1 MELRRDSGLR
11 EEMWDRTKH
20 LPTSPRPLL
29 HHLYTPYPQSH
40 PSPSP
45 AIVVPVPHHQH
56 LTQLPPSSFPLDYLP
71 ISDHTSFMSHSG
83 RTPMGP
89 PQQDVVMGPPP
100 VPPQVSQ
107 SASQQKSKEPDF
119 ADKYKKL
126 KRKYFELEEK
136 HKEAMIQL
144 RSSGERNVKWRAER
158 ALLLERITEL
168 EAIPGVAAATQAS
181 GMPFS
186 ALPRSL
192 MNDRNQKAFLANL
205 HQAIDEVER
214 EDPELD
220 PHLVSR
226 HVGPAARRR
235 QEAEERERQEEEARE
250 VKRTTRK
257 PRGPQKGKDMGAP
270 LTFAPAPLPGPPTPS
285 VAPQGNPTS
294 SPPILVSSTGTRLR
308 LKPPAPPGGEVPP
321 PPASASVQQ
330 HPGGSQ
336 HARHRSESLSPV
348 LSPQDEYMPGVHPD
362 TLSPSYPQQHG
373 GTGPAQSPMQMT
385 LRASS
390 TGQRPSDIQRHT
402 KPKRL
407 KAHTV
412 TTRSYSIPTVPR
424 DKRGRPIL
432 PLNVGIMTV
441 HNLGEVCMREHFHT
455 ERYIFPVGYEVTRR
469 YLSTIDP
476 NAEVVYHCKILDGG
490 DGPKF
495 QITASDLPDKPIVA
509 GTATGAWSVIVRAAN
524 HIRNRAHS
532 NSVSGPDFFGLGQ
545 NTIKHLIQ
553 ELPHANQL
561 KDYVWQHFV
570 EGGPL
575 GGRHAAVI
583 PALPDEQDPNGAVPP
598 NGDSVNGHGYLNERG
613 EPEPEPIPVPANAAA
628 AAAAV
633 ATPSTRSTMSRSRP
647 NELTIIHMEE
657 DPSLRPR
664 SSSQAQ
670 QANVPMKSITFH
682 QEYPNAPPENGHR
695 TRRGSR
701 ASNAAYD
708 EYVQPPPQP
717 PPPGGTPM
725 HIDSPTHSRTASRSP
740 VMHRER
746 ERDRDR
752 ERDDHF
758 SPPMHLPPPVVGSS
772 RSHSTV
778 ASPHGHRSPYDSHA
792 NGASEQAGYRAGT
805 PPPPV
810 PATFASIMHA
820 YSAPPNASSPPA
832 GESAEYAYANGN
844 GNGRRNGHPAER

>member
-1 MELRRDSGLR
+1 
-11 EEMWDRTKH
+11 
-20 LPTSPRPLL
+20 
-29 HHLYTPYPQSH
+29 
-40 PSPSP
+40 
-45 AIVVPVPHHQH
+45 
-56 LTQLPPSSFPLDYLP
+56 
-71 ISDHTSFMSHSG
+71 
-83 RTPMGP
+83 MGP

-100 VPPQVSQ
+100 VPPQASQ

-119 ADKYKKL
+119 ADKYRKL
-126 KRKYFELEEK
+126 KRKFFELEE
-136 HKEAMIQL
+136 L
-144 RSSGERNVKWRAER
+144 RSSGERNAKWRAER
-158 ALLLERITEL
+158 ALLLDRIAEL
-168 EAIPGVAAATQAS
+168 EATPGGSVGQQPS
-181 GMPFS
+181 GVPFS

-192 MNDRNQKAFLANL
+192 LNDRNQKAFLANL
-205 HQAIDEVER
+205 HQAIDELER
-214 EDPELD
+214 EDPDID

-226 HVGPAARRR
+226 HVGPVARRR
-235 QEAEERERQEEEARE
+235 QETEERERQEEEARE
-250 VKRTTRK
+250 AKRTTRK

-270 LTFAPAPLPGPPTPS
+270 LTFAPAPLPGPPTSS
-285 VAPQGNPTS
+285 VSHQGNPAS
-294 SPPILVSSTGTRLR
+294 SPQILVSSTGTRLR
-308 LKPPAPPGGEVPP
+308 LKPPAPPGGET
-321 PPASASVQQ
+321 PAQSSASGQQQQ

-336 HARHRSESLSPV
+336 HARQRSESLSPV

-362 TLSPSYPQQHG
+362 VVSPSYQQHHG
-373 GTGPAQSPMQMT
+373 GPGPGSGQSQMQMT
-385 LRASS
+385 LRTNS
-390 TGQRPSDIQRHT
+390 TGQRPSEIQRNT
-402 KPKRL
+402 KPKRI

-469 YLSTIDP
+469 YLSTIDA
-476 NAEVVYHCKILDGG
+476 NAEVVYHCTILDGG

-495 QITASDLPDKPIVA
+495 QITASDMPDKPIVA
-509 GTATGAWSVIVRAAN
+509 GTATGAWSVVVRAAN

-561 KDYVWQHFV
+561 RDYVWQNFV

-583 PALPDEQDPNGAVPP
+583 PALPDEQDPNGAVVPSS
-598 NGDSVNGHGYLNERG
+598 DSVNGYGYLNERG
-613 EPEPEPIPVPANAAA
+613 EPEPEPIPVPANPAA

-633 ATPSTRSTMSRSRP
+633 ATASTTHSGMSRSRP
-647 NELTIIHMEE
+647 NELTIIHMED
-657 DPSLRPR
+657 DPALRPR
-664 SSSQAQ
+664 GTSQTQ
-670 QANVPMKSITFH
+670 PQAPM
-682 QEYPNAPPENGHR
+682 NPP
-695 TRRGSR
+695 
-701 ASNAAYD
+701 
-708 EYVQPPPQP
+708 P

-740 VMHRER
+740 VVHRER

-752 ERDDHF
+752 EGHF
-758 SPPMHLPPPVVGSS
+758 SPPLHLPPPVVGSS
-772 RSHSTV
+772 RSQSSTV
-778 ASPHGHRSPYDSHA
+778 ASPRGHRSPYDSHT
-792 NGASEQAGYRAGT
+792 NGGSEQGGYRSGT

-820 YSAPPNASSPPA
+820 YSAPPIASSPPA
-832 GESAEYAYANGN
+832 GEGQDYAYANGS
-844 GNGRRNGHPAER
+844 GRRNGHLSER